1 MKRGREIMAKTTL
14 SQWTI
19 GAALALIATALAAEP
34 MGEATRYVGNVGGRE
49 RTFIE
54 YVPKTLKP
62 GAPLLFVLHPSGGDA
77 AGMRQYSNNE
87 FDELADKHGFLVV
100 YPDGFDNTWN
110 DCRGGSPFSSKR
122 LKIDDAGFIK
132 SLLDLAV
139 TTHAIDRKRV
149 FAAGWSNGAQLAYR
163 MALEYP
169 EDFAGVAAISASVP
183 VKENLDCGQVDK
195 PIPVMIVNGTA
206 DPINPFRGGMVNLG
220 GTNLGNVLSSEDT
233 AKYWAEAV
241 GRAGRTADCNAA
253 AQRRADLGRQHDL
266 GERRHP
272 RGHFVFGAGRRARHA
287 ARRRGFGFARR
298 DLGFLLQIAEPLTSR
313 DSAVPIW
320 LRGLK
325 LHQRESRSPVRTI
338 GIAERFNHFEM
349 IVVRRLDQFHRLADG
364 FQCGGEVAILSL
376 EFRRL
381 VAP

>member
-1 MKRGREIMAKTTL
+1 VKRGREIMAKTTL

-100 YPDGFDNTWN
+100 YPDGFDSTWN

-163 MALEYP
+163 MAMEYP

-183 VKENLDCGQVDK
+183 VKENLDCNQVDK

-233 AKYWAEAV
+233 AKYWAGLLGVPAAPQIATLPHK
-241 GRAGRTADCNAA
+241 GGRTSVDSMTWVKDGTPVVILYSVQGGGHAMPLEGE
-253 AQRRADLGRQHDL
+253 DLD
-266 GERRHP
+266 
-272 RGHFVFGAGRRARHA
+272 
-287 ARRRGFGFARR
+287 
-298 DLGFLLQIAEPLTSR
+298 
-313 DSAVPIW
+313 
-320 LRGLK
+320 
-325 LHQRESRSPVRTI
+325 SPV
-338 GIAERFNHFEM
+338 
-349 IVVRRLDQFHRLADG
+349 
-364 FQCGGEVAILSL
+364 AIWDFFSKLPS
-376 EFRRL
+376 R
-381 VAP
+381 